1 MELEDLYIIE
11 YTESTWSSPIVCI
24 PKKNGQ
30 IRTCVDYTQVSKIT
44 PKNQFPF
51 SNIEKMTQSIGRINP
66 RYFTSLDLTK
76 GFHQIE
82 IHPLDRHKTAFI
94 TDEFKKQYRRLP
106 FEWSNSQAIF
116 QQLLQTILMDEIATG
131 TVYVFIDDILNLY
144 KRQIDPL

>member
-1 MELEDLYIIE
+1 M
-11 YTESTWSSPIVCI
+11 
-24 PKKNGQ
+24 
-30 IRTCVDYTQVSKIT
+30 DYTQVSKII
-44 PKNQFPF
+44 PKDQFPF
-51 SNIEKMTQSIGRINP
+51 PNIEKMTQSIGRIKP

-131 TVYVFIDDILNLY
+131 MVYVFTDDILIFTKDKLTHY
-144 KRQIDPL
+144 DILQRVVRKLVTVM